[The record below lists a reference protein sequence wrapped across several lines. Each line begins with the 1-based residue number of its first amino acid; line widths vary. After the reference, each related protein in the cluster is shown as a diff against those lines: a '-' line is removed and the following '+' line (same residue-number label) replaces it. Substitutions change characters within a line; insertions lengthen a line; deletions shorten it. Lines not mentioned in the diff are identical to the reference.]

1 MRIDEV
7 AKRRP
12 PRYNTHNLADVKHC
26 PYYFAYGMNTN
37 SRNMELRGDHH
48 VQVGTGTLPDFE
60 LAFKFHCDV
69 VRAPGIGVEGVIWH
83 VTQRGLTILDEREG
97 YPDYYDRQVMWIK
110 SHEGGAVKAWVYV
123 MSHASDLA
131 PPNEGYLNT
140 VVEGYREHGLST
152 RQIELALDK
161 SETEYYERRGDQSN
175 GYT

>member
-1 MRIDEV
+1 
-7 AKRRP
+7 
-12 PRYNTHNLADVKHC
+12 
-26 PYYFAYGMNTN
+26 MNTN

-69 VRAPGIGVEGVIWH
+69 VRAPGVGVEGVIWH
-83 VTQRGLTILDEREG
+83 VTQRGLTMLDEREG

-123 MSHASDLA
+123 MSHAAGLE
-131 PPNEGYLNT
+131 PPTEGYWNT

-152 RQIELALDK
+152 HQLEVALDK
-161 SETEYYERRGDQSN
+161 SWAESEERRVNSQGGGDQSN